1 MLELLHNEELDWRFA
16 GVRSRLAEA
25 SLDIALE
32 FGGLVLRYSQDSNG
46 RLDTRGI
53 QHFLITL
60 E

>member
-1 MLELLHNEELDWRFA
+1 MLELLHDGRFA

-32 FGGLVLRYSQDSNG
+32 FGSLVLRYSQDSNG

-53 QHFLITL
+53 QRFLVTL